1 MYTRTAF
8 PYETTHEDVWIPPAD
23 GTRLYAGRGTRP
35 RRPTADPA
43 HAGQVMWRD
52 IRVNRPEAVDPFIH
66 TWLSR
71 PAQDAYGGDGGV
83 HGGGSEPCGRPGGGR
98 LARPAAGWRDP
109 PRDSVPR
116 LIQSLPPG
124 PVLPEP
130 FPRPYVMDAHPPAT
144 TCASLPGR
152 RVDVTAWSSPL
163 VTPVAYALRGAPVL
177 GRSPQ
182 HTGVDAGRFRPGGG
196 DADLPPTTGRVGA
209 GRSPRCATRPLT
221 APRPWSL
228 GVPRTCQCA
237 TAAIG
242 RPPRSRALRRTYVST

>member
-35 RRPTADPA
+35 RRPAADPA

-52 IRVNRPEAVDPFIH
+52 IRVNRPETVDPFIH

-83 HGGGSEPCGRPGGGR
+83 HWGGSEPCGRPGGGR

-152 RVDVTAWSSPL
+152 RVDVTAWSSPWSPPSRTRSG
-163 VTPVAYALRGAPVL
+163 VRRCSGAPLSTPAWTRVA
-177 GRSPQ
+177 SAP
-182 HTGVDAGRFRPGGG
+182 AGATRTAAGPPGGSGPGDRPG
-196 DADLPPTTGRVGA
+196 V
-209 GRSPRCATRPLT
+209 
-221 APRPWSL
+221 
-228 GVPRTCQCA
+228 
-237 TAAIG
+237 
-242 RPPRSRALRRTYVST
+242 RRGP